1 MKANFLRRAFLVL
14 AVNAA
19 LLAGPVHAQSTPS
32 NASAVS
38 VAVSVLVPAAFISEG
53 GKYVVKGVQAS
64 GEGTVYVLEKI
75 SDGVRG
81 SLTIAGN
88 VSGAASVGVGASVT
102 FVATASGTL
111 MVSAGKVLAI
121 IPNELGRALLKSDKL
136 S

>member
-1 MKANFLRRAFLVL
+1 MNVMFLRRMSLGLVV
-14 AVNAA
+14 ATA

-32 NASAVS
+32 NASAIS
-38 VAVSVLVPAAFISEG
+38 VVASVVVPAMFISEAG
-53 GKYVVKGVQAS
+53 TYVVKGVQAS

-88 VSGAASVGVGASVT
+88 VSGAASVGVGESVR
-102 FVATASGTL
+102 FVATSAGML
-111 MVSAGKVLAI
+111 LVSAGKVLAV
-121 IPNELGRALLKSDKL
+121 IPNELGHALMKSDKL